1 MNRILARSVWL
12 YEKLL
17 LLYPADLR
25 REFGSEMTLIFA
37 EDLQSAWGDARIAGV
52 LQIWWYALRELVTVA
67 LPAQRSN
74 PCVLVPAL
82 AFAFVV
88 MGQGAGLC
96 FLLSQ
101 VTRLE
106 TSLLFDAIRL
116 VVLLPS
122 LLTACVAFIVT
133 RVYARSSIAALRLD

>member
-1 MNRILARSVWL
+1 MKGVLARSIWL

-25 REFGSEMTLIFA
+25 REYGNEMTLVFA
-37 EDLQSAWGDARIAGV
+37 EDLASAWGDARIAGV

-82 AFAFVV
+82 AFAFVAA
-88 MGQGAGLC
+88 GQSAELC
-96 FLLSQ
+96 LALHQ
-101 VTRLE
+101 VTRLDD
-106 TSLLFDAIRL
+106 SLLFDAIRL

-122 LLTACVAFIVT
+122 ALTACVAFVVT
-133 RVYARSSIAALRLD
+133 RVYAGSSIAALRLD

>member
-1 MNRILARSVWL
+1 MSGILARSSWL

-25 REFGSEMTLIFA
+25 REFGSEMALLFA
-37 EDLQSAWGDARIAGV
+37 EDIESAWGDARMAGV

-74 PCVLVPAL
+74 PCVLVPVL
-82 AFAFVV
+82 AFVFVAA
-88 MGQGAGLC
+88 GQSAELC
-96 FLLSQ
+96 LVLHQ
-101 VTRLE
+101 VARVQA
-106 TSLLFDAIRL
+106 SLLFDAIRL

-122 LLTACVAFIVT
+122 LLTACVSFVVT
-133 RVYARSSIAALRLD
+133 RVYAGSSIAALQLD